1 MSEYILFGAGQY
13 GKKAVKFLGKEK
25 IECFID
31 SNRDL
36 RGKSLEDAEIF
47 YFQDFDFEKNAKDKE
62 IVITVSP
69 EKEGEIASQLERNG
83 INNYVRFSELSR
95 QIIRRKILS
104 RTDYISIYRRAVSW
118 IKENSVQDHGIICH
132 SNLRKVY
139 PEVTGYFIPSFIRWG
154 YRDMAISFAKWLCGI
169 QEPDG
174 SWYDTEGKE
183 PYIFDSAQIIK
194 GLIAVRDIC
203 PGMDET
209 IKKGCDWILGNMRE
223 DGRLASPRD
232 DDFGDEKTFSELIHV
247 YCLSPIA
254 SAGRLLGIP
263 EYEEKAYRIL
273 NYYKENWH
281 EKIVDFSLLS
291 HFYAYVM
298 EGLLDMGEEGL
309 VREAMDNL
317 AKYQSGDGAVP
328 AFYDTN
334 WVCSTGLF
342 QLALVWFR
350 LGDTERGN
358 KAFSYACKLQNQS
371 GGWFGSYVSE
381 KNPNE
386 VNTYFPDCEI
396 SWASKYFLD
405 ALYWKNKA
413 EFELSAHIFKNSLP
427 MSDGRYSTI
436 EALVKEVWKDSG
448 KRARIADIGCGKGAY
463 LKNLYQKFPEIK
475 YAAVDLSETVMSYLN
490 CEEIEKRQGTLTN
503 IPYEDDVFDLTY
515 TCEALEHAI
524 DIESAIKEMARV
536 TKCGGKIA
544 VIDKNIEM
552 LGCFEIGEWEQW
564 FDEDKLKKIM
574 FLYCEEVCI
583 EKKID
588 YESSANGLF
597 YAWIGKVKR
606 NG

>member
-139 PEVTGYFIPSFIRWG
+139 PEVTGYFIPSLIRWG

-209 IKKGCDWILGNMRE
+209 IKKGCDWILGNMQE

-273 NYYKENWH
+273 NYYK
-281 EKIVDFSLLS
+281 
-291 HFYAYVM
+291 AGM
-298 EGLLDMGEEGL
+298 
-309 VREAMDNL
+309 
-317 AKYQSGDGAVP
+317 
-328 AFYDTN
+328 
-334 WVCSTGLF
+334 
-342 QLALVWFR
+342 
-350 LGDTERGN
+350 
-358 KAFSYACKLQNQS
+358 
-371 GGWFGSYVSE
+371 
-381 KNPNE
+381 
-386 VNTYFPDCEI
+386 
-396 SWASKYFLD
+396 
-405 ALYWKNKA
+405 
-413 EFELSAHIFKNSLP
+413 
-427 MSDGRYSTI
+427 
-436 EALVKEVWKDSG
+436 
-448 KRARIADIGCGKGAY
+448 
-463 LKNLYQKFPEIK
+463 
-475 YAAVDLSETVMSYLN
+475 
-490 CEEIEKRQGTLTN
+490 
-503 IPYEDDVFDLTY
+503 
-515 TCEALEHAI
+515 
-524 DIESAIKEMARV
+524 
-536 TKCGGKIA
+536 
-544 VIDKNIEM
+544 
-552 LGCFEIGEWEQW
+552 
-564 FDEDKLKKIM
+564 KK
-574 FLYCEEVCI
+574 
-583 EKKID
+583 
-588 YESSANGLF
+588 
-597 YAWIGKVKR
+597 
-606 NG
+606 